1 MVEDLDLFCL
11 AQENNKRGLTNPL
24 PYVIIKKKRK
34 ERKKMDTMIILE
46 LLAGF
51 TLLGIAEIAERLFD
65 INED

>member
-24 PYVIIKKKRK
+24 PLCYNKEKTERK
-34 ERKKMDTMIILE
+34 EKMDTMIILE

-51 TLLGIAEIAERLFD
+51 TLLGIAYIAEYLFD
-65 INED
+65 DEE